1 MIEPGPT
8 PASVP
13 LGGPTAERAPLRAG
27 EQREQVGT
35 CEQREQAGNETPSSP
50 VAIVTGASRGIGAAV
65 AARAAAAGFAV
76 VVNYSADTAGAANV
90 VREIRN
96 DGGTA
101 VALQADVS
109 DAAQVTR
116 LFDAAAALGP
126 VTAVV
131 NNAGVTGDLIG
142 PLVDVPAETIKRVLD
157 VNVAG
162 VLFMCQ
168 EAQRR
173 MSTLDGGAGGAIVN
187 ISSTATK
194 AGSPGT
200 WVHYAASKGA
210 VDVLTVGLATEAAPH
225 GIRVNAVAPGST
237 NTGLHAAAG
246 MPDRVAKLSPT
257 VPLGRGAEPDEVAAA
272 VMWLLSGEAGYVTGI
287 VLPVSGGR

>member
-1 MIEPGPT
+1 VG
-8 PASVP
+8 P
-13 LGGPTAERAPLRAG
+13 LG
-27 EQREQVGT
+27 
-35 CEQREQAGNETPSSP
+35 

-65 AARAAAAGFAV
+65 ALRAAAAGYAV
-76 VVNYSADTAGAANV
+76 VVNYSADAGGAAEV
-90 VREIRN
+90 VAAITG

-101 VALQADVS
+101 QAVQADVS
-109 DAAQVTR
+109 NAGHVQR
-116 LFDAAAALGP
+116 LFETAASLGP

-131 NNAGVTGDLIG
+131 NNAGITGDLIG
-142 PLVDVPAETIKRVLD
+142 PMVDVPAETVKRVLD

-162 VLFMCQ
+162 VVFMCQ
-168 EAQRR
+168 EAQRH
-173 MSTLDGGAGGAIVN
+173 MSTAAGGQGGSIIN

-210 VDVLTVGLATEAAPH
+210 VDVLTTGFATEAAAH

-246 MPDRVAKLSPT
+246 MPDRVARLNPSI
-257 VPLGRGAEPDEVAAA
+257 PLGRGAEPDEVAAA
-272 VMWLLSGEAGYVTGI
+272 VLWLLGPEASYITGI
-287 VLPVSGGR
+287 VLPVAGGR